1 MSDQQMTNA
10 SRQTHRRSL
19 PRSAARLAAVQALY
33 QMDAT
38 QIGLDDVIAE
48 FGEFR
53 FGERGG
59 LGDSTEGEVP
69 AAPDEAFFA
78 DLLRGVVREQERIDQ
93 LIASHLSQGW
103 RLSRL
108 DSTLR
113 AILRAG
119 VYELIERP
127 DVPFKVVINEYV
139 EVTRAFFD
147 GEEAGVVNGILD
159 GLAHELGRDTAGG
172 ETAG

>member
-1 MSDQQMTNA
+1 MPEYSQPAN
-10 SRQTHRRSL
+10 RRSM

-38 QIGLDDVIAE
+38 HIGLDAIITE
-48 FGEFR
+48 FGRFR
-53 FGERGG
+53 FGQPGG
-59 LGDSTEGEVP
+59 LGDTSEGEVP

-78 DLLRGVVREQERIDQ
+78 DLLRGVVRQQERIDG
-93 LIASHLSQGW
+93 LIASHLARGW

-119 VYELIERP
+119 VYELIARN
-127 DVPFKVVINEYV
+127 DVPFKVVINEYL
-139 EVTRAFFD
+139 EVSRAFYD
-147 GEEAGVVNGILD
+147 GDEPGLVNGILD
-159 GLAHELGRDTAGG
+159 RLAHELGRDKPEPENTG
-172 ETAG
+172 